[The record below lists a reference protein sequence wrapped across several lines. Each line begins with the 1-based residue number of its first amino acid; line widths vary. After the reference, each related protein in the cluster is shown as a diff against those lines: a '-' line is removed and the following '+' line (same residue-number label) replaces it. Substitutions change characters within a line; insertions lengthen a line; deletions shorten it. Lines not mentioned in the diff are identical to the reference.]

1 MLWGLKIDYDIKV
14 LLFKV
19 LHEYEYCLYHSP
31 HPLKV
36 ERRLKA
42 VWKPKLI
49 WEVWAQVPMTLW
61 GLFGYVLVSFWP
73 PGVNMVLFPGPS
85 HDLSHLPCKIVFRI
99 QEKFPRDIYI
109 VTWSRAN
116 SWSISR
122 TMSYVWQ
129 SCTERFLKLN
139 TGTCKWRQRR
149 VYPLSVAV
157 YSNYP
162 QI

>member
-99 QEKFPRDIYI
+99 QWDY
-109 VTWSRAN
+109 
-116 SWSISR
+116 
-122 TMSYVWQ
+122 
-129 SCTERFLKLN
+129 FLKSKPSCSVYQ
-139 TGTCKWRQRR
+139 TSGTQKKIDIFIIFTDIIINCGF
-149 VYPLSVAV
+149 
-157 YSNYP
+157 
-162 QI
+162 QIFYCDCLTNVTVNWVIRL